1 MRHIKPKHPP
11 CRIEVIACHSPHST
25 ATTMISQ
32 NFHIAD
38 LIKSIVQEFFRK
50 ERDLIVPLHQQVSTR
65 HSHPNHPT
73 VPDKHSSSSYK
84 SELWGPS
91 AFDDS
96 KASYAEEKSAIKEKQ
111 QKAHK

>member
-11 CRIEVIACHSPHST
+11 CRIEVIAYIESNPT

-65 HSHPNHPT
+65 RSHPNHPT

-96 KASYAEEKSAIKEKQ
+96 KASYAEEKSAIKEKH

>member
-1 MRHIKPKHPP
+1 MRHIKPKHSS
-11 CRIEVIACHSPHST
+11 CRIEVIAYNESNPT

-38 LIKSIVQEFFRK
+38 LIKSVVQVSFIK
-50 ERDLIVPLHQQVSTR
+50 ERDLIVPLYQQVSTR
-65 HSHPNHPT
+65 RSHPNHPT

-84 SELWGPS
+84 SELWEPS

-96 KASYAEEKSAIKEKQ
+96 KASCAEDKSAIKEKQ
-111 QKAHK
+111 QKAHE